1 MSADQAGPSPRRRWG
16 RLWRLPGAA
25 GVAIALVTIPLIAIT
40 GEAGVFVALAALCLY
55 PILDVPRTLA
65 RPSWWRAAIVS
76 AIVWVVVF
84 VTVVGIADSVGHLG
98 EGTLAFLLPFMLYPM
113 ALGLAGLVRLEG
125 RVSGRPPE

>member
-1 MSADQAGPSPRRRWG
+1 
-16 RLWRLPGAA
+16 LWRLPGAA

-98 EGTLAFLLPFMLYPM
+98 EGTWPSCCRSCCTPWRWGSRAWS
-113 ALGLAGLVRLEG
+113 VS
-125 RVSGRPPE
+125 RVA